1 MNIDRL
7 DGTAKGGWLFEVFT
21 MPGRVILW
29 FQYMNPSTKNGH
41 RGMVTQTRRRA
52 SSPAMAVLYSLAF
65 WAVAGF
71 CVYGYFTNPA
81 QKPASFVPK
90 IENSQDHSR
99 SIPNTHTYPN
109 D

>member
-1 MNIDRL
+1 MSVDRL
-7 DGTAKGGWLFEVFT
+7 DGTEKGGCLFELFT
-21 MPGRVILW
+21 MPGRIILW
-29 FQYMNPSTKNGH
+29 FQYMNPSTKSGQ

-71 CVYGYFTNPA
+71 CVYGYFTDSA

-90 IENSQDHSR
+90 IESSQDHPWLT
-99 SIPNTHTYPN
+99 PNTHTYKN